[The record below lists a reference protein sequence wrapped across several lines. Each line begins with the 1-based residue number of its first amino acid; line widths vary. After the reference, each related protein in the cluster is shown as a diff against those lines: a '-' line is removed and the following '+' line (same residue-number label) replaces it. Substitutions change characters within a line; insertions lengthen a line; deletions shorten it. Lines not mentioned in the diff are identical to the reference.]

1 MPFEVLSDR
10 KRRSWRLRA
19 PWTTTKE
26 KTKVVRDVEIALA
39 ALSACEEALERE
51 LFIAT
56 LYVIGNIN
64 HAGLH

>member
-19 PWTTTKE
+19 SGTTTTTKE
-26 KTKVVRDVEIALA
+26 KTKVVRDAEIALA

-56 LYVIGNIN
+56 S
-64 HAGLH
+64 

>member
-1 MPFEVLSDR
+1 MEAVVPFEVLSDR

-19 PWTTTKE
+19 PGTTTKE
-26 KTKVVRDVEIALA
+26 KTKVVRDAEIALA

-56 LYVIGNIN
+56 S
-64 HAGLH
+64 